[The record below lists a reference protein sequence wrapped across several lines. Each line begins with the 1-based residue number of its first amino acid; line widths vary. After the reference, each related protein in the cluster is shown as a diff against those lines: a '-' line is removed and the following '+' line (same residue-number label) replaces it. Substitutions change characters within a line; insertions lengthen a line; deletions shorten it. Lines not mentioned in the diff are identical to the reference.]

1 MKKEMKDVTFD
12 EFSEWANRRACDGQW
27 SMLDAMIS
35 AEVISEV
42 MKVKSIFHRKKKREK
57 AWEKIK
63 AENVMLD
70 AEIEI

>member
-1 MKKEMKDVTFD
+1 MKKEIKDVTFD

-42 MKVKSIFHRKKKREK
+42 IKVKSIFHRKKKREE

-63 AENVMLD
+63 TENFMLD
-70 AEIEI
+70 AEIDI

>member
-1 MKKEMKDVTFD
+1 MKKEMKDITFD
-12 EFSEWANRRACDGQW
+12 EFSEQANRRACDGQQ

-42 MKVKSIFHRKKKREK
+42 MKVKSIFHRKKKREE

-63 AENVMLD
+63 AKNFMLD
-70 AEIEI
+70 AEIDI

>member
-42 MKVKSIFHRKKKREK
+42 MKVKSIFHRKKKCIAFMGAKNLLRN
-57 AWEKIK
+57 AFYLNQI
-63 AENVMLD
+63 
-70 AEIEI
+70 

>member
-1 MKKEMKDVTFD
+1 MKKEMKDVTFN

-35 AEVISEV
+35 AEAISEV
-42 MKVKSIFHRKKKREK
+42 MKVKSIFHLKKKREE

-63 AENVMLD
+63 AENFMLN
-70 AEIEI
+70 AEIDI

>member
-12 EFSEWANRRACDGQW
+12 EFSEWANRRACDGKW

-42 MKVKSIFHRKKKREK
+42 MKVKSIFHRKKKREE

-63 AENVMLD
+63 AENFMLD
-70 AEIEI
+70 AEIDI

>member
-42 MKVKSIFHRKKKREK
+42 MKVKSIFH
-57 AWEKIK
+57 
-63 AENVMLD
+63 
-70 AEIEI
+70 

>member
-27 SMLDAMIS
+27 SMLDALIS

-57 AWEKIK
+57 AWEIIK
-63 AENVMLD
+63 AENFMLD
-70 AEIEI
+70 AEIDI

>member
-1 MKKEMKDVTFD
+1 MKKEMKAVTFD

-63 AENVMLD
+63 AENFMLD
-70 AEIEI
+70 AEIDI